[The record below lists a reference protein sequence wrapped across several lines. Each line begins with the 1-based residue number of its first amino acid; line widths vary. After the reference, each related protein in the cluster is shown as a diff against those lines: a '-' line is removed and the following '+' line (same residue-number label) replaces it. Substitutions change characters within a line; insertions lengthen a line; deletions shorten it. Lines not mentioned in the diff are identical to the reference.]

1 MMAYLRSLLQ
11 PAKTKTDQDSITN
24 DIAPKGRDAE
34 KERQILE
41 ARSRFVGEVMS
52 VERKV
57 NEIRHE
63 LAGSALRIVAG
74 ER

>member
-1 MMAYLRSLLQ
+1 MMGYLKSLLS
-11 PAKTKTDQDSITN
+11 PKKDEKTSK
-24 DIAPKGRDAE
+24 DIAPGGPAVD
-34 KERQILE
+34 KEAQIRE
-41 ARSRFVGEVMS
+41 ARGRFVGEVMS